1 MVAEGERETHGD
13 SGYGPVEAL
22 RLGMQ
27 RGDRDP
33 LLRAPARGVAVEG
46 RAAGQLREALTQV
59 REDL

>member
-1 MVAEGERETHGD
+1 MGD

-46 RAAGQLREALTQV
+46 RAAGLLREALTQV